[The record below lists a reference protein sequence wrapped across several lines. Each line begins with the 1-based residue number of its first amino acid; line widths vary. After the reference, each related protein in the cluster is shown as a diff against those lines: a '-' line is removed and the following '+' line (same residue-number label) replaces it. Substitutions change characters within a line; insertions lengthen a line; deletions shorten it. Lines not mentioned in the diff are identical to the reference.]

1 MLDGAG
7 DNDGGYDINCGWIET
22 PKEILVN
29 RNHDTCF
36 HSGSGQWGIAFTG
49 VN

>member
-1 MLDGAG
+1 MKIMVVMISTEMRLKP
-7 DNDGGYDINCGWIET
+7 
-22 PKEILVN
+22 PKEDFLVN

-36 HSGSGQWGIAFTG
+36 HSGSGQRGIAFTA